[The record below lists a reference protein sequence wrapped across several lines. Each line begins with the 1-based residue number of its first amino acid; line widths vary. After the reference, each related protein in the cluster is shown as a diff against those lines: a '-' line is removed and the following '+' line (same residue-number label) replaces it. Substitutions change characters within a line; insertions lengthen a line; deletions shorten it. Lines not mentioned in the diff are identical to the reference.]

1 MQWLVQGRVVR
12 TGTGGLE
19 VPTGARSVQA
29 RDPRRGVTS
38 TVPIVED
45 VADYAKLP
53 RANMLLR
60 ARPWARVTL
69 GEEPL
74 GQTPLQPVE
83 VVPGRYTVR
92 FIRPDK
98 EVVRTV
104 EVGVGAGTVKV
115 NVDMEAAD
123 AD

>member
-1 MQWLVQGRVVR
+1 VQWLVQGRVVR